1 MRVRNVAVLRV
12 LEIVVG
18 PSGYSGS
25 ITSTLSATEVL
36 LDELV
41 EIFAQFLCL
50 IYIYAQH
57 KFRCLPG
64 H

>member
-41 EIFAQFLCL
+41 EIFCAIFVLNIHL
-50 IYIYAQH
+50 RAT
-57 KFRCLPG
+57 
-64 H
+64 